1 MNYLNSASAAKKI
14 VSEITHSGGE
24 AIAIQADVGIE
35 EEVIAMFES
44 VDREFGDISALVN
57 NAGQGD
63 GWGQFRIE
71 EIEFDF
77 LRSVYNVSVFGN
89 FICCREAVKRMKK
102 NRNGCIVNI
111 TSQAATFGG
120 IRMTHYA
127 SSKASINA
135 LTIGLAREVAEF
147 GIRVNAV
154 SPGVI
159 DTDAHANLSKE
170 RKGYLKN
177 SVPLGRFGNAEE
189 VAETVEWL
197 LSDHSSYITGTVI
210 PVAGG
215 R

>member
-1 MNYLNSASAAKKI
+1 MYRFELSEAALDLAIRCHSFRQIPKELKPPWANSIRFASLY
-14 VSEITHSGGE
+14 
-24 AIAIQADVGIE
+24 D
-35 EEVIAMFES
+35 F
-44 VDREFGDISALVN
+44 
-57 NAGQGD
+57 
-63 GWGQFRIE
+63 IE

-111 TSQAATFGG
+111 TSQAAIFGG
-120 IRMTHYA
+120 TRMTHYS

-135 LTIGLAREVAEF
+135 FTIGLAREVAEF
-147 GIRVNAV
+147 DIRVNAV

-159 DTDAHANLSKE
+159 DTDANANASKE

-177 SVPLGRFGNAEE
+177 SVPLGRFGNSEE

>member
-1 MNYLNSASAAKKI
+1 
-14 VSEITHSGGE
+14 
-24 AIAIQADVGIE
+24 
-35 EEVIAMFES
+35 
-44 VDREFGDISALVN
+44 
-57 NAGQGD
+57 
-63 GWGQFRIE
+63 
-71 EIEFDF
+71 
-77 LRSVYNVSVFGN
+77 
-89 FICCREAVKRMKK
+89 
-102 NRNGCIVNI
+102 
-111 TSQAATFGG
+111 
-120 IRMTHYA
+120 MTHYA

-170 RKGYLKN
+170 RKAYLKN
-177 SVPLGRFGNAEE
+177 SVPLGRFGRPQE
-189 VAETVEWL
+189 VAETVAWL